1 MLSTK
6 LVNLIED
13 HWQGISSAILHTLR
27 ADPRLLHVRNLPDT
41 ELHEIGR
48 TILRNLGHCLTASK
62 RDQDLIAEQYE
73 GIGRLRFAERIPLQE
88 CVRALQLVKRKV
100 IEFMRDHALAESS
113 VDIYGEEEL
122 EHRLNDFFDDLI
134 YHEVVGYEDAMK
146 KAYAASA

>member
-6 LVNLIED
+6 LVVLIED
-13 HWQGISSAILHTLR
+13 HWQGISSAVLHTLR
-27 ADPRLLHVRNLPDT
+27 ADAKLLHMRTLPDS

-48 TILRNLGHCLTASK
+48 TILRNLGHWLTASK
-62 RDQDLIAEQYE
+62 GDQDMIEEQYE

-88 CVRALQLVKRKV
+88 CVRALQMVKRKV

-113 VDIYGEEEL
+113 VDILAEEEL

-134 YHEVVGYEDAMK
+134 YHEVVGYEGAMRK
-146 KAYAASA
+146 ASAITA